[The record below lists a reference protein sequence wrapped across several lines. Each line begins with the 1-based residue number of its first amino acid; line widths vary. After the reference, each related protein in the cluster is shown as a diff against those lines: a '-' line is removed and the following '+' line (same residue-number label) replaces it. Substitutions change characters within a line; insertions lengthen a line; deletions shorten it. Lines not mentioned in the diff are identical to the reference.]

1 MDITSLPTYRIA
13 ELCIARAFQIAK
25 PFPDLSVE
33 RNIYV
38 ASIFGRSG
46 SRDSQAVTESVIELC
61 SLGSLRSAPASSLSV
76 GNLRRLELARATAAR
91 PRVLLADEPCAGLNE
106 TETREGTEIM
116 KKIRR

>member
-13 ELCIARAFQIAK
+13 ELGIARAFQIAK

-46 SRDSQAVTESVIELC
+46 SRDSQAVTESAIELC

-76 GNLRRLELARATAAR
+76 GNLRRLELARADRTSTR
-91 PRVLLADEPCAGLNE
+91 LNSSH
-106 TETREGTEIM
+106 
-116 KKIRR
+116 